1 MEFRTCLM
9 VLFIGALDGGV
20 DALGGRIAP
29 YKAAIEY
36 KGTVFCAGSIVETTW
51 ILTAA
56 RCVMNKT
63 ASYITVRLG
72 ATYSKE
78 GFLVGVKST
87 HIHPKFNPESSRRAV
102 GLLKLSTTL
111 KYTLTIDS
119 IPLVKPGYG
128 MEEGTKCTIPSLLQS
143 FSDIKAKLWSRERCI
158 SNYPKPFIFT
168 DDALCAKI
176 STGNVYL
183 NQNGTSRNH
192 TCNDQQQ
199 HTNIMLGSPL
209 VCEGKLVA
217 IVSHI
222 EWQTQT
228 ATAGQCGSAI
238 GSISGGGI
246 EPTASASAAAGWGN
260 KSGLPDVFSDVA
272 FANQWISSHLSV
284 KRKRKPVG
292 GRRRS
297 SSKLRQSQRR
307 NRSERRRWSSGSG
320 FVLAWV
326 LVLNGLAT
334 R

>member
-1 MEFRTCLM
+1 M

-20 DALGGRIAP
+20 DGLGGRIAP

-36 KGTVFCAGSIVETTW
+36 KGIVFCAGSIVETTW

-63 ASYITVRLG
+63 VSYLTVRLG

-78 GFLVGVKST
+78 GFLFGVKSA
-87 HIHPKFNPESSRRAV
+87 HIHPKFSLESSRRAV

-111 KYTLTIDS
+111 KYSLTIDS

-128 MEEGTKCTIPSLLQS
+128 MEEGTKCTIPSLIQNY
-143 FSDIKAKLWSRERCI
+143 SDIKAKLWSRERCLY
-158 SNYPKPFIFT
+158 NYPKSFSFT

-176 STGNVYL
+176 STGNMQL
-183 NQNGTSRNH
+183 NQNSTGSNY
-192 TCNDQQQ
+192 TCGNPQQQQQQ

-217 IVSHI
+217 VVSHI
-222 EWQTQT
+222 EWQIATT
-228 ATAGQCGSAI
+228 ATAISTLQCGSAN
-238 GSISGGGI
+238 GTGI
-246 EPTASASAAAGWGN
+246 NAPNAGWGN
-260 KSGLPDVFSDVA
+260 RSSSLPDVFSDVA

-284 KRKRKPVG
+284 RRKRKPVG

-307 NRSERRRWSSGSG
+307 NGSG
-320 FVLAWV
+320 GKMSGKTFILAWV
-326 LVLNGLAT
+326 LLLEAIW
-334 R
+334 RR